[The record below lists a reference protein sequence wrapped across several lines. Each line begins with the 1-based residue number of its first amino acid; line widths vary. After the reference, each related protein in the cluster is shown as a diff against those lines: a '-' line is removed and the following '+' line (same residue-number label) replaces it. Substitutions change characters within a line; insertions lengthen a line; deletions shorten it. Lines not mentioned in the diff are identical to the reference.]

1 MEMRLFCTTQQQ
13 NNQPSALK
21 MGRETEQTFFQRRH
35 SNGQKVHEKVLSILS
50 KQGNAN
56 PDHDVTSHLLTSK
69 TQMMSA
75 GETCSKGNLCVLL
88 VGM

>member
-1 MEMRLFCTTQQQ
+1 MLDII
-13 NNQPSALK
+13 
-21 MGRETEQTFFQRRH
+21 GRE
-35 SNGQKVHEKVLSILS
+35 
-50 KQGNAN
+50 GNAN

-69 TQMMSA
+69 TQKMSV